1 MIDSY
6 RVEPA
11 SVSVITRHH
20 CADNRIFFEGDEYQV
35 VYSPLGG
42 DHLTRVVMRW
52 IIREYALPEVYER
65 LPVVILVGSELHRMI
80 VRECPALRQWKVLA
94 KPFRWVCNNQQHHIG

>member
-1 MIDSY
+1 MAAVRMIDSY

-42 DHLTRVVMRW
+42 DHLTRVVMQW
-52 IIREYALPEVYER
+52 IIREYALQR
-65 LPVVILVGSELHRMI
+65 SMSA
-80 VRECPALRQWKVLA
+80 CQSSFW
-94 KPFRWVCNNQQHHIG
+94 